1 MADKD
6 FIVKNSLVVNSTF
19 HANSTKI
26 AIGDIDT
33 ATANSVTISP
43 TTISVGNSSVNLVI
57 NSTSFWTNPS
67 TFSINYGFNV
77 GANVVVNT
85 STVFVGNSTVNA
97 YLIPTGLIIDGAP
110 FTSGGGYYKGNKG
123 VVGDVGNA
131 NSLFRINTTSLANNI
146 TIAASENS
154 QITGPIAIADGYT
167 LTIESG
173 GRVAII

>member
-33 ATANSVTISP
+33 ATANSIAISP
-43 TTISVGNSSVNLVI
+43 TTISVGNSTVNLTI
-57 NSTSFWTNPS
+57 NSTSFWTAPT
-67 TFSINYGFNV
+67 TFNINYGFKV
-77 GANVVVNT
+77 GSNVVVNT

-97 YLIPTGLIIDGAP
+97 FLTPTGLKINGAP

-123 VVGDVGNA
+123 VVGDVGNS
-131 NSLFRINTTSLANNI
+131 NSLFRINTTTIANSI

-154 QITGPIAIADGYT
+154 QVTGPIAIAEGYT

>member
-33 ATANSVTISP
+33 ATANSVSISP
-43 TTISVGNSSVNLVI
+43 TTISVGNSTVNLTI
-57 NSTSFWTNPS
+57 NSTSFWTAPTSFN
-67 TFSINYGFNV
+67 INNGFKV

-85 STVFVGNSTVNA
+85 STIFVGNSTVNA
-97 YLIPTGLIIDGAP
+97 YLTPTGLMFNGAP
-110 FTSGGGYYKGNKG
+110 FISGGGYYKGNKG
-123 VVGDVGNA
+123 AIGDIGNS
-131 NSLFRINTTSLANNI
+131 NSLFRINTTTLANNV
-146 TIAASENS
+146 TISASENS
-154 QITGPIAIADGYT
+154 QVTGPITIAEGYT
-167 LTIESG
+167 LTIQSG